1 MIRLI
6 VVEPEGAYNV
16 GFIARLVKNF
26 SVDEFYLINP
36 KCNMQEAINF
46 SAQGREIL
54 EKKVVIVSNYDD
66 AIEDLDIKIATSSIA
81 DNEGDLLRKSIKPWN
96 LDRFIEDNK
105 KIGLIFGRESVGLT
119 REEIMK
125 ADFLLHIP
133 GNPEYPVLNLSHA
146 VGIILYEVFKLR
158 NVKKAETNEGERI
171 SSESIKLLDYYSKKI
186 VDMLKRSEG
195 DEYMYISLKRALLKG
210 ISNEVEARTIIRLL
224 RKVYVKVSIAEGK
237 SEDEIE

>member
-125 ADFLLHIP
+125 ADFLL
-133 GNPEYPVLNLSHA
+133 
-146 VGIILYEVFKLR
+146 
-158 NVKKAETNEGERI
+158 
-171 SSESIKLLDYYSKKI
+171 D
-186 VDMLKRSEG
+186 
-195 DEYMYISLKRALLKG
+195 LLK
-210 ISNEVEARTIIRLL
+210 IT
-224 RKVYVKVSIAEGK
+224 RK
-237 SEDEIE
+237 

>member
-119 REEIMK
+119 REEITVNYIK
-125 ADFLLHIP
+125 FLRVHVI
-133 GNPEYPVLNLSHA
+133 Y
-146 VGIILYEVFKLR
+146 FKG
-158 NVKKAETNEGERI
+158 A
-171 SSESIKLLDYYSKKI
+171 
-186 VDMLKRSEG
+186 
-195 DEYMYISLKRALLKG
+195 
-210 ISNEVEARTIIRLL
+210 
-224 RKVYVKVSIAEGK
+224 
-237 SEDEIE
+237 

>member
-1 MIRLI
+1 
-6 VVEPEGAYNV
+6 VEPEGAYNV

-26 SVDEFYLINP
+26 NVDEFYLVNP

-46 SAQGREIL
+46 SAKGREIL
-54 EKKVVIVSNYDD
+54 EKKAVIVSNYDD
-66 AIEDLDIKIATSSIA
+66 AIKDLDIKIATSSIA
-81 DNEGDLLRKSIKPWN
+81 DNEGDLLRKSIKPWD
-96 LDRFIEDNK
+96 LDKFIENDR

-133 GNPEYPVLNLSHA
+133 ANPEYPVLNLSHA

-158 NVKKAETNEGERI
+158 NIKNTEKNRGERI

-186 VDMLKRSEG
+186 VDVLKRSEG
-195 DEYMYISLKRALLKG
+195 DENMYIVLKRVLLKG
-210 ISNEVEARTIIRLL
+210 ISDEVEARTIIRLL
-224 RKVYVKVSIAEGK
+224 RKIYVKVNIAEGK
-237 SEDEIE
+237 SGDEME